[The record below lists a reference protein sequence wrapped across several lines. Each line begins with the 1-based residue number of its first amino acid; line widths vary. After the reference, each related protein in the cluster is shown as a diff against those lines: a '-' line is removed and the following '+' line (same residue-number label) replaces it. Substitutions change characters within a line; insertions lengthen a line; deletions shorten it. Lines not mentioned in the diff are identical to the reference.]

1 MENKK
6 KYFKGL
12 IDKSFMEG
20 RKEAEILKK
29 LENRNNMRSAPIK
42 ADDYTSAIDPSN
54 DRMIVKSG
62 TEKINTNPISKLT
75 SEEDFSKKLK
85 DLDMSQK
92 IKATMA
98 QAVKSGDTGMIE
110 KLKLLA
116 SKVGSKVPAIAGVA
130 AVGSALMNPSE
141 SMASDLASSAADMA
155 TPTGAEVSGTGF
167 NADSLE
173 GRFERG
179 LLSPEEMREFY
190 KKQALI
196 KMRGE

>member
-1 MENKK
+1 M
-6 KYFKGL
+6 F
-12 IDKSFMEG
+12 
-20 RKEAEILKK
+20 
-29 LENRNNMRSAPIK
+29 NNSINL
-42 ADDYTSAIDPSN
+42 SSLCG
-54 DRMIVKSG
+54 SG
-62 TEKINTNPISKLT
+62 MNYQI
-75 SEEDFSKKLK
+75 LK